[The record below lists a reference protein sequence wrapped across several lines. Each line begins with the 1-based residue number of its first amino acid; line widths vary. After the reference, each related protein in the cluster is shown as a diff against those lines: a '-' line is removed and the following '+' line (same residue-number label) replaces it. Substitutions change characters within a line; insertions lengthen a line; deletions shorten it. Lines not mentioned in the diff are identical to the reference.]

1 LQRRKRRRKNKKWNK
16 KVCEKNSRKK
26 TPSQQK
32 AFLSV
37 IPVKKLTLFFA
48 FCRIEKVFEGKK
60 NNFAAK

>member
-1 LQRRKRRRKNKKWNK
+1 MQRRKRRRRNKKWK
-16 KVCEKNSRKK
+16 KKFAKKIREKK